1 MLINLRYPLRKYFTI
16 SLLLFLPFISVV
28 AENNNSRNS
37 RSKTGGVDIC
47 DTAKAIIADSL
58 KYHPS
63 TDHLFT
69 DIEVDYAN
77 PLLLPA
83 IFYGK
88 IDPYSFNIDIN
99 RHKGLPPKYRGLISC
114 IYEKE
119 LEIDS
124 PRERS
129 MARAMARHPRK
140 ISYYWNALPVPPK
153 EQVLNYE
160 INRNAIKIIGT
171 KIEAGTIGMGLPKA
185 DRWKISFNS
194 SVQFTQNY
202 ISENWYQGGESN
214 INILGLQKMT
224 IKHYDPKGKIEF
236 ESVFDVRTGFYTTES
251 DTMRMFRVN
260 DNLLQINTKLGLKAI
275 KNWYYASSL
284 LFKTQIFNNYIANT
298 DQLKSQFLSPA
309 EVNLSVGM
317 DYKRKNKKGNLEY
330 SLLFAPVAYNL
341 KYVANIKEINEQDFG
356 IDEGKHTN
364 SQIGS
369 SFTGN
374 LNWKIS
380 NNVNWNARLFYFT
393 NYEQS
398 QADFENVF
406 NFSINKFFST
416 RLAIHLRYDDG
427 RGQDIRNIQYKELLS
442 FGFNYAW

>member
-1 MLINLRYPLRKYFTI
+1 MI
-16 SLLLFLPFISVV
+16 
-28 AENNNSRNS
+28 
-37 RSKTGGVDIC
+37 
-47 DTAKAIIADSL
+47 
-58 KYHPS
+58 
-63 TDHLFT
+63 
-69 DIEVDYAN
+69 
-77 PLLLPA
+77 
-83 IFYGK
+83 
-88 IDPYSFNIDIN
+88 
-99 RHKGLPPKYRGLISC
+99 
-114 IYEKE
+114 
-119 LEIDS
+119 
-124 PRERS
+124 
-129 MARAMARHPRK
+129 
-140 ISYYWNALPVPPK
+140 ALPVPPK
-153 EQVLNYE
+153 EQCINYE

-427 RGQDIRNIQYKELLS
+427 RGQDIENIQYKELLS